1 MKRSE
6 KKDWA
11 KTIYLNDNLTQK
23 EVALRVGVAL
33 KTVNGWVDK
42 DGWKD
47 LRKTMLVT
55 REKNLKRLYAQLDEL
70 NTKIESREVGDRY
83 SVKGEA
89 DTLVKL
95 TSAIKNLE
103 LDSSI
108 AEVVNVLTRVIQF
121 VRASDLELA
130 QRLTVVMD
138 DFIKSILK

>member
-1 MKRSE
+1 MKRHE

-11 KTIYLNDNLTQK
+11 KTVYLNDNLSQK
-23 EVALRVGVAL
+23 ETALRVGVAL
-33 KTVNGWVDK
+33 KTINQWVNKEGWD
-42 DGWKD
+42 D

-70 NTKIESREVGDRY
+70 NTAIESRAEGSRY

-108 AEVVNVLTRVIQF
+108 AEVVNVLTRVIKF
-121 VRASDLELA
+121 VRSADLELA
-130 QRLTVVMD
+130 QKLTVIMD
-138 DFIKSILK
+138 DFVKSILK